1 MRCPLQHRAYN
12 DFLVPR
18 RHSPSAEKAHALR
31 ARRLLPVALLLLP
44 LYGLSQ
50 IKPVGQFG
58 CGQDQRA
65 SFYGRPDLKF
75 VAVGSPDAIKQ
86 WKTRP
91 VLVFDGF
98 ESVKNGFTRAEF
110 YRWHLPVPGREEFD
124 GTNNSKDRLALA
136 VRVVASGGE
145 RWFELANPEKEAED
159 QLYIQPRGESDTSEN
174 PEDTGEQHGS
184 GPKPDEMTGWISI
197 QLATPD
203 VGLPLF
209 ILKYQHS
216 DLEVYSASSFESK
229 LLVDLRT
236 STPQIVEAVSC
247 ASFES
252 IGGAC
257 SAQDEGHEGHDTLEC
272 QWDNKVSDFRC
283 TMTVPYGSPY
293 AARMAQTDFYL
304 LSDKPANPTNRDPAE
319 LVSSLR
325 DLAFLIRNNNINRT
339 AGVLVS
345 GLGPTTLLEHFK
357 DLLPETDVFV
367 FASPGAGDML
377 NAHLSLVTLKPDGK
391 FDRQAIPKWG
401 IAGDVTD
408 EYKTDGHKDI
418 VPINAGDL
426 YGASE
431 SYVPIDA
438 DDAYR
443 THVLE
448 QRPGFRAFDTILTVG
463 AEKKN
468 PVRVIYWLGLEAVDG
483 NIVANAVRLA
493 GESWVYGGC
502 GEEYREGTAR
512 FIRRKAGVA
521 EATVG
526 VQGRYNPESSS
537 AFPPDYPTEGP
548 NCVWTDLLHWKA
560 GAGFRVRKL
569 AEDCKAP
576 HEEVKIADD
585 GSIKASSSH

>member
-1 MRCPLQHRAYN
+1 MRGHTL
-12 DFLVPR
+12 
-18 RHSPSAEKAHALR
+18 LR
-31 ARRLLPVALLLLP
+31 IALLLVP
-44 LYGLSQ
+44 SCGFAQ
-50 IKPVGQFG
+50 VNAKGQFG
-58 CGQDQRA
+58 CGENQRA
-65 SFYGRPDLKF
+65 SFAGRPDLQF
-75 VAVGSPDAIKQ
+75 VAVGAPDAIKQ

-91 VLVFDGF
+91 VLAFGAFDAM
-98 ESVKNGFTRAEF
+98 KYGFTQVEF
-110 YRWHLPVPGREEFD
+110 YRWHVPVPGREDFD

-159 QLYIQPRGESDTSEN
+159 QLYIQPLGESDTSEN
-174 PEDTGEQHGS
+174 REDTVEQHGS

-216 DLEVYSASSFESK
+216 DLEVYSASSLENK

-236 STPQIVEAVSC
+236 STPQVVKAVSC
-247 ASFES
+247 TSFEP

-257 SAQDEGHEGHDTLEC
+257 SAQDEAHEGHDTLEC
-272 QWDNKVSDFRC
+272 QWDTKVSDFHC
-283 TMTVPYGSPY
+283 TMTAPYGSLY
-293 AARMAQTDFYL
+293 AARTSQTDFYL
-304 LSDKPANPTNRDPAE
+304 LSDKPAIPSPQDPADF
-319 LVSSLR
+319 VADLR
-325 DLAFLIRNNNINRT
+325 DLAFLIRNNNTNQT
-339 AGVLVS
+339 EGVLVS

-377 NAHLSLVTLKPDGK
+377 NAHLSLVSIQADGR
-391 FDRQAIPKWG
+391 FDMQAIPKWG
-401 IAGDVTD
+401 IAGDETD
-408 EYKTDGHKDI
+408 EYKTNEHKDA
-418 VPINAGDL
+418 VPINARDL
-426 YGASE
+426 DGTPG

-438 DDAYR
+438 DDAYH
-443 THVLE
+443 THLLE
-448 QRPGFRAFDTILTVG
+448 QRPGFRAFDVILTVG
-463 AEKKN
+463 SEKSS
-468 PVRVIYWLGLEAVDG
+468 PVHVIYWVGLEAVDG
-483 NIVANAVRLA
+483 KLVANAVRLA

-502 GEEYREGTAR
+502 GEEYWEGTAR

-521 EATVG
+521 EATLG
-526 VQGRYNPESSS
+526 VQGRYNPESSN

-576 HEEVKIADD
+576 HREVKITDD
-585 GSIKASSSH
+585 GSIQLNPSK